1 MILPGRSRPL
11 EDAVHAPPPDR
22 GQAEMLVTLS
32 AWSAGYDGRPALR
45 DVDLAIRRGEFA
57 GLVGSSGAGKTTLLR
72 SLLGQVDGYHGAV
85 RLHPQPGRG
94 PLRLGYVPQVETVDW
109 NFPISV
115 EQVVSLG
122 RWREQ
127 GWRPWTR
134 AQDRRLLRR
143 TLDRLGIGA
152 LAQRPIRALSGG
164 QQQRVFLARALISDP
179 DLLLLDEPTSG
190 VDIKT
195 RHEILH
201 LLGDLNHAGVT
212 ILLTTHDLN
221 AVATHLPRLICL
233 REGVVVADGP
243 PLRVLTPEVLSKA
256 YGAEMVVF
264 RRAGRVY
271 VVEHYDEDTVPT
283 VRGEPSALV
292 SPFGPEDAVAE
303 GERTGVARE

>member
-1 MILPGRSRPL
+1 MNLPARSSPSP
-11 EDAVHAPPPDR
+11 DAVHGPPPDR
-22 GQAEMLVTLS
+22 GQAQPLVTLS
-32 AWSAGYDGRPALR
+32 AWSAGYDGHPALR
-45 DVDLAIRRGEFA
+45 DLALTVRRGEFA
-57 GLVGSSGAGKTTLLR
+57 GIVGPSGAGKTTLLR
-72 SLLGQVDGYHGAV
+72 SLLGQVDAYHGDV
-85 RLHPQPGRG
+85 RLHSQPGRG

-115 EQVVSLG
+115 EQVVALG

-134 AQDRRLLRR
+134 AHDRRLVRE
-143 TLDRLGIGA
+143 TLDRLEIGA

-164 QQQRVFLARALISDP
+164 QQQRAFLARALIGDP

-201 LLGDLNHAGVT
+201 LLADLNRAGVT

-233 REGVVVADGP
+233 REGALVADGP
-243 PLRVLTPEVLSKA
+243 PVEVLTPEVLLEA
-256 YGAEMVVF
+256 YGAEMVVI
-264 RRAGRVY
+264 RRGGHVY
-271 VVEHYDEDTVPT
+271 VVEHYDEDTL
-283 VRGEPSALV
+283 PSAV
-292 SPFGPEDAVAE
+292 VQPSGREHAPAYEPC
-303 GERTGVARE
+303 TGVPHE